1 MDVSRPQNPCFRAGG
16 SSIFTKSLFSTLSS
30 KKVSR
35 SVLRAPQNIPEG
47 SLRAPGGVPRTPP
60 EQPQAPPEAPKAADR
75 RPGRLHR
82 ASGRRGGSILTPYGN
97 PFWGIAGLKGRL
109 YGECLGSPNDYGEGI
124 QDDDGSREK
133 TQRKPRSKPLN
144 SRKLE
149 ESSLPASFWTSL
161 DLKIHA
167 PVRAGA
173 RFSQNRSC
181 RRRARTRSPEVS
193 PSTSERYR
201 GVPPSA
207 RGRI

>member
-1 MDVSRPQNPCFRAGG
+1 MLDVSRPQNPCSRASG
-16 SSIFTKSLFSTLSS
+16 SSIVTKSVFSTLSS

-35 SVLRAPQNIPEG
+35 SIFRAAQNASQG
-47 SLRAPGGVPRTPP
+47 SFGAPGGVPRTPP

-133 TQRKPRSKPLN
+133 TQRKLASKPQT
-144 SRKLE
+144 STKL
-149 ESSLPASFWTSL
+149 
-161 DLKIHA
+161 
-167 PVRAGA
+167 
-173 RFSQNRSC
+173 
-181 RRRARTRSPEVS
+181 
-193 PSTSERYR
+193 
-201 GVPPSA
+201 
-207 RGRI
+207 